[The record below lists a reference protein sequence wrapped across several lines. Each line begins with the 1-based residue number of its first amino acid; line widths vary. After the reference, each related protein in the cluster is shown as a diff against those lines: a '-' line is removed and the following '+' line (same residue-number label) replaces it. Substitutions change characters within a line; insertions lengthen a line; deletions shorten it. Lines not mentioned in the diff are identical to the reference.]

1 MTPAFRLAATSDA
14 ARTVVTAANVLR
26 IASSSIPSFPLQPPD
41 LLGPDDDFLL
51 GKLALQPLPQ
61 GLPVGTINFLRHDFD
76 DGDAVFLR
84 PAAPLPETSS
94 GGPQET
100 GRAAELFGQ
109 LVRKPSNQFGRSIC
123 TRCDGAALM
132 KPCAPAPVRASC
144 PAGSAFSRFRPARRS
159 GSSKHSSWRRGFRRP
174 SCKARR

>member
-1 MTPAFRLAATSDA
+1 MPPGPLSRL
-14 ARTVVTAANVLR
+14 RTFQELR
-26 IASSSIPSFPLQPPD
+26 AHPSRLPLQPPD
-41 LLGPDDDFLL
+41 FLGSDDDFLL

-61 GLPVGTINFLRHDFD
+61 GLPVGTMNFLRHDFD
-76 DGDAVFLR
+76 NGDAVFLS

-109 LVRKPSNQFGRSIC
+109 LLKKPSNQSLPIGCPMPVSFGRSIC